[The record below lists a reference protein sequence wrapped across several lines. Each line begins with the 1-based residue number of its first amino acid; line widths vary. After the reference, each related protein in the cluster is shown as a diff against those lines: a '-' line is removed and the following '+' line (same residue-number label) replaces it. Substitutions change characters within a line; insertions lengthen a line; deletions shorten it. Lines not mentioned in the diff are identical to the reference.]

1 MPSEAHAQQLIPAE
15 PGPIQHIPAEPAPI
29 NMLAVIARAAS
40 DPSVDVDKMKQL
52 LDVHERMTATA
63 AKLEYDRAM
72 SAAQAAMR
80 PIATDANNPSTKSK
94 YASYFALDNAIRPFY
109 TKHGFA
115 LSFDTAPGAG
125 QDMIRV
131 VCKVSHVSGHREFP
145 QLDMPADGKGAK
157 GGDVMTKTHATG
169 SAITYGKRYLLQM
182 VFNLA
187 VGGDDDGNAA
197 GPGGY
202 ISAEQKAELV
212 ELLRKAGAVDPDGP
226 GTAKFLKIMRV
237 SSLDEIAACNFN
249 RARNTLLETINGKG
263 GK

>member
-1 MPSEAHAQQLIPAE
+1 MTEAASLIV
-15 PGPIQHIPAEPAPI
+15 AEPAQLPQVSEPI

-40 DPSVDVDKMKQL
+40 DPAVDVDKMKQL

-94 YASYFALDNAIRPFY
+94 YASYFALDNAIRPYY

-157 GGDVMTKTHATG
+157 GGDVMTRTHASG
-169 SAITYGKRYLLQM
+169 SAITYGRRYLLQM

-202 ISAEQKAELV
+202 ISADQKDELV
-212 ELLRKAGAVDPDGP
+212 ALIQETGADTARYLKAMKVA
-226 GTAKFLKIMRV
+226 
-237 SSLDEIAACNFN
+237 SLDEIAACNFN
-249 RARNTLLETINGKG
+249 RARNALLEKRS
-263 GK
+263 KMQQAKP

>member
-1 MPSEAHAQQLIPAE
+1 MPSEAHAVKVIDQPAQLPAE
-15 PGPIQHIPAEPAPI
+15 TPAPI

-40 DPSVDVDKMKQL
+40 DPAVDVDKMKQL

-80 PIATDANNPSTKSK
+80 PVATDANNPSTKSK

-115 LSFDTAPGAG
+115 LSFDTAPGAA

-187 VGGDDDGNAA
+187 VGGDDDGNGA
-197 GPGGY
+197 GDSGGF
-202 ISAEQKAELV
+202 ISAEQKETLIA
-212 ELLRKAGAVDPDGP
+212 LLKDAGAVDPNGP
-226 GTAKFLKIMRV
+226 GTLKFLKFMKV
-237 SSLDEIAACNFN
+237 
-249 RARNTLLETINGKG
+249 ETIDQIKASDFTKARQALAQRSG
-263 GK
+263 GR

>member
-1 MPSEAHAQQLIPAE
+1 MTEAASLIV
-15 PGPIQHIPAEPAPI
+15 AEPAQLPQVSEPI

-40 DPSVDVDKMKQL
+40 DPAVDVDKMKQL

-94 YASYFALDNAIRPFY
+94 YASYFALDNAIRPYY

-182 VFNLA
+182 IFNLA

-202 ISAEQKAELV
+202 ISAIQKD
-212 ELLRKAGAVDPDGP
+212 ELLALLQETKSD
-226 GTAKFLKIMRV
+226 TAKFLTFMKAP
-237 SSLDEIAACNFN
+237 SLDEIAACNFN
-249 RARNTLLETINGKG
+249 KARNALAQKRGAAK
-263 GK
+263 